1 MNSST
6 TLHSHHSLQR
16 LHPPT
21 HHTSPPS
28 TPIHLSAY
36 GDTNTMSKT
45 STAAIFAL
53 GICLCV
59 DNNDA
64 LQFVPSSKS
73 FGSSLVAPYV
83 RTRGSARSY
92 LDMKRPQKKLNKI
105 RKRTSGSDSSGGE
118 VPANL
123 RRKVRAP
130 RPSMGHVVP
139 SAGAQRGKTDGPKL
153 RPQGKARDAGLNNPS
168 ALKILGGI
176 ARGRRW
182 VFSVV

>member
-1 MNSST
+1 MRVSGASYTQSPATAFNGGGSPVQTSS
-6 TLHSHHSLQR
+6 
-16 LHPPT
+16 
-21 HHTSPPS
+21 
-28 TPIHLSAY
+28 
-36 GDTNTMSKT
+36 G
-45 STAAIFAL
+45 
-53 GICLCV
+53 
-59 DNNDA
+59 
-64 LQFVPSSKS
+64 
-73 FGSSLVAPYV
+73 
-83 RTRGSARSY
+83 
-92 LDMKRPQKKLNKI
+92 
-105 RKRTSGSDSSGGE
+105 GSDSSGGE

-176 ARGRRW
+176 ARGRRC